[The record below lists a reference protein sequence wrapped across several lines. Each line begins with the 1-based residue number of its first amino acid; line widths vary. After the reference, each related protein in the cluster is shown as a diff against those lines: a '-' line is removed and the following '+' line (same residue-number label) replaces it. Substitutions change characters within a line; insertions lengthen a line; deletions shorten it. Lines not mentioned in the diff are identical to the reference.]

1 MRSVAIG
8 MLGSGVVGTGV
19 AEAIEQR
26 ADKLAASAGVRFEL
40 KRVLVRD
47 VSKPRGRH
55 PDPSLLTDDPAQVVA
70 GPDIDLVIE
79 VMGGLDPA
87 EELVSRALAAGKHVV
102 TANKELIAHKGP
114 ALHKIAEQ
122 NRVGLLYE
130 ASVGGGIP
138 LITPLRDSLI
148 SNRVTRIR
156 GIINGT
162 TNYILTKMA
171 KEGWDFDAALGE
183 AQRLGFAEADPTNDI
198 EGIDAGFK
206 LAILAT
212 LAFGQFIS
220 PESIRRKGIGELSP
234 RDFRYAK
241 ELGYAIKLLAIGRQF
256 DGTYEAVV
264 EPAFVPVDQLLAS
277 VDGVF
282 NAVELECDL
291 VGDVVFYGAGAGA
304 APTASAIMGDVVAL
318 ATGKGISLP
327 RAETAGRLR
336 QSTADELWTRY
347 YLRLN
352 VPDRPGVLAQ
362 FGRIFADNEI
372 SIASIIQQK
381 VDDMVGTAEVVIMT
395 HSARES
401 SMRHALDSF
410 TAVGGDLEVG
420 SAIRV
425 EG

>member
-19 AEAIEQR
+19 AEVIEQR
-26 ADKLAASAGVRFEL
+26 ADSLAASAGVQLEL
-40 KRVLVRD
+40 RRVLVRD
-47 VSKPRGRH
+47 LSKSRGPH
-55 PDPSLLTDDPAQVVA
+55 PDPSLLTDDPARVVA
-70 GPDIDLVIE
+70 DPEIDIVIE
-79 VMGGLDPA
+79 VMGGLSPA
-87 EELVSRALAAGKHVV
+87 EEFVSKALAAGKHVV

-114 ALHKIAEQ
+114 ALHEIAEK
-122 NRVGLLYE
+122 NGVGLLYE

-171 KEGWDFDAALGE
+171 QEGWDFGAALEE

-198 EGIDAGFK
+198 EGIDAAFK
-206 LAILAT
+206 LAILTT
-212 LAFGQFIS
+212 LAFGQFIP
-220 PESIRRKGIGELSP
+220 PESIRRKGIGDLSP
-234 RDFRYAK
+234 RDFGYAE
-241 ELGYAIKLLAIGRQF
+241 ELGYAIKLLAIGRQL

-291 VGDVVFYGAGAGA
+291 AGDVIFYGPGAGA

-318 ATGKGISLP
+318 ATGKGVNLI
-327 RAETAGRLR
+327 RAESTGRLR
-336 QSTADELWTRY
+336 QSSADELWTRY

-352 VPDRPGVLAQ
+352 VPDQPGVLAQ

-381 VDDMVGTAEVVIMT
+381 VDDMVGTAEIVIMT
-395 HSARES
+395 HLARES
-401 SMRHALDSF
+401 SMRHALDAFS
-410 TAVGGDLEVG
+410 AVGGDLEVG

>member
-1 MRSVAIG
+1 M
-8 MLGSGVVGTGV
+8 VG
-19 AEAIEQR
+19 
-26 ADKLAASAGVRFEL
+26 
-40 KRVLVRD
+40 
-47 VSKPRGRH
+47 
-55 PDPSLLTDDPAQVVA
+55 
-70 GPDIDLVIE
+70 
-79 VMGGLDPA
+79 
-87 EELVSRALAAGKHVV
+87 
-102 TANKELIAHKGP
+102 
-114 ALHKIAEQ
+114 
-122 NRVGLLYE
+122 
-130 ASVGGGIP
+130 
-138 LITPLRDSLI
+138 
-148 SNRVTRIR
+148 
-156 GIINGT
+156 
-162 TNYILTKMA
+162 
-171 KEGWDFDAALGE
+171 
-183 AQRLGFAEADPTNDI
+183 
-198 EGIDAGFK
+198 
-206 LAILAT
+206 
-212 LAFGQFIS
+212 
-220 PESIRRKGIGELSP
+220 
-234 RDFRYAK
+234 
-241 ELGYAIKLLAIGRQF
+241 
-256 DGTYEAVV
+256 
-264 EPAFVPVDQLLAS
+264 PAFVPVDQLLAS

-401 SMRHALDSF
+401 SMRHALDAF

>member
-19 AEAIEQR
+19 AEVIEQR
-26 ADKLAASAGVRFEL
+26 ADTLAASAGVQLEL
-40 KRVLVRD
+40 RRVLVRD
-47 VSKPRGRH
+47 LSKSRGRH
-55 PDPSLLTDDPAQVVA
+55 PDPSLLTDDPAQVLA
-70 GPDIDLVIE
+70 DPEIDIVIE
-79 VMGGLDPA
+79 VMGGLSPA
-87 EELVSRALAAGKHVV
+87 EEFVSKALAAGKHVV

-114 ALHKIAEQ
+114 ALHEIAEK
-122 NRVGLLYE
+122 NGVGLLYE

-171 KEGWDFDAALGE
+171 QEGWEFRAALEE

-198 EGIDAGFK
+198 EGIDAAFK
-206 LAILAT
+206 LAILTT
-212 LAFGQFIS
+212 LAFGQFIP
-220 PESIRRKGIGELSP
+220 PESIRRKGIGDLSP
-234 RDFRYAK
+234 RDFGYAE
-241 ELGYAIKLLAIGRQF
+241 ELGYAIKLLAIGRQL

-318 ATGKGISLP
+318 ATGKGVSLI
-327 RAETAGRLR
+327 RAKSTGELR

-395 HSARES
+395 HLARES
-401 SMRHALDSF
+401 SMRHALDAF
-410 TAVGGDLEVG
+410 KAVGGDLEVG

-425 EG
+425 ES

>member
-114 ALHKIAEQ
+114 ALHKIAEK

-171 KEGWDFDAALGE
+171 KEGWDFDAALEE

-220 PESIRRKGIGELSP
+220 PESIRPQGHRRTIAARFSVRERARLCHQTA
-234 RDFRYAK
+234 RH
-241 ELGYAIKLLAIGRQF
+241 RQ
-256 DGTYEAVV
+256 AVRRN
-264 EPAFVPVDQLLAS
+264 L
-277 VDGVF
+277 
-282 NAVELECDL
+282 
-291 VGDVVFYGAGAGA
+291 
-304 APTASAIMGDVVAL
+304 
-318 ATGKGISLP
+318 
-327 RAETAGRLR
+327 
-336 QSTADELWTRY
+336 
-347 YLRLN
+347 
-352 VPDRPGVLAQ
+352 
-362 FGRIFADNEI
+362 
-372 SIASIIQQK
+372 
-381 VDDMVGTAEVVIMT
+381 
-395 HSARES
+395 
-401 SMRHALDSF
+401 
-410 TAVGGDLEVG
+410 
-420 SAIRV
+420 
-425 EG
+425 